1 MNYIFIPLCLVL
13 AGVFLDA
20 ERKKKYVRVDE
31 GAALYSMGTH
41 SFRELARDA
50 KAVVKVKGILLID
63 NIKRMQLMGWMSTRL
78 IQKSS
83 GKI

>member
-1 MNYIFIPLCLVL
+1 MAHKRKVVQEIDKLV
-13 AGVFLDA
+13 A

-50 KAVVKVKGILLID
+50 KAVVKVKGILLINTD
-63 NIKRMQLMGWMSTRL
+63 IFDDYLELFREEV
-78 IQKSS
+78 
-83 GKI
+83 